1 MAVSKRAWNVAWR
14 DKPDHVPLAN
24 PFAKM
29 DLAYTGKPTRP
40 VSYVEL
46 IRFVTAADAA
56 GEGSI
61 GTAAMIAYFWLQ
73 RQEDIVSRLT
83 WGHYRRADAPD
94 KVQIFHH
101 KTGELVDLPLYDED
115 GIARWPEIMER
126 LDKALKFG
134 TLIVTRDRLD
144 RRRKVHLPWKLD
156 HFRHRV
162 AAIRQAAG
170 IDPEV
175 KFMGLGTAET
185 SRVLKQA

>member
-83 WGHYRRADAPD
+83 WGHYR
-94 KVQIFHH
+94 
-101 KTGELVDLPLYDED
+101 
-115 GIARWPEIMER
+115 WPEIMER